1 MLVGFAGAF
10 RGGELVALDWEDIEY
25 APEGLVV
32 TIRRGK
38 TDPEGQGRKIAIP
51 YGRTLCPVRALASWQ
66 ALTGDDTGPV
76 FRPVDHHGN
85 VRDRRLSD
93 KAVARVVK
101 CALEAARGLS

>member
-1 MLVGFAGAF
+1 MKTQDRQSRVQVQ
-10 RGGELVALDWEDIEY
+10 RDI
-25 APEGLVV
+25 
-32 TIRRGK
+32 
-38 TDPEGQGRKIAIP
+38 
-51 YGRTLCPVRALASWQ
+51 CPVRALASWQ